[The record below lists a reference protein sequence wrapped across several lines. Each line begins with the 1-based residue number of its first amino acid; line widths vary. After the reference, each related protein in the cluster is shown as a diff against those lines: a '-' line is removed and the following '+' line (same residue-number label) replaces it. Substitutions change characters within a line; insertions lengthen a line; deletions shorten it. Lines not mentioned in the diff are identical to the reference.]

1 MSKVRA
7 QDNFFEYVNKEW
19 MDNTKLPD
27 GYASWG
33 SFEQLGKKADDDI
46 KSIIHELINQKT
58 PLSKESQFIVN
69 LYKNYL
75 NDEARNKD
83 GISPIQPILTTIEG
97 LKSKADLTAM
107 FIELSEK
114 WDISFFHSK
123 MIDADF
129 EDSNTR
135 ALMIDS
141 MGLGMSDRDFYE
153 PTHPRHEQIKAAYQT
168 YLNALVK
175 ESQVTLST
183 TNIFDLVYNFEKEI
197 AQSMLKKEELRD
209 PKAIYN
215 LFTPEEIT
223 TNFGFIDWTKYLTAT
238 GYIKAPKIIVSEPKF
253 FTKLT
258 AMLNDMPLEDLKD
271 FMKLRVISGYA
282 GLLTINLYEIKF
294 AYQAVFSGVTT
305 KKPAEDRAT
314 KFVNDLIGELL
325 SQEYVKR
332 HFSPTAKQQVLAMVN
347 DLIKVYKTRIKAL
360 DWMSEETKVKALE
373 KADSFTVKIG
383 YPDKWEDFSDLNIR
397 LYEDGG
403 SLFENVLSINQH
415 YLNKELAD
423 IAKPVDKDK
432 WYMYAQTV
440 NAYYNPTSNE
450 ICFPAA
456 ILQKPFYGEDQELA
470 KNLGGI
476 GAVIGHEVSH
486 GFDDEG
492 SKFDKDGNLKD
503 WWTPADY
510 EQYQQRTN
518 KVVEQY
524 NAYEFNGTHVNGQLT
539 LGENIGDLSGVAA
552 ALDICKAQAPNDL
565 KLFFENFATVFCR
578 ITTPELQNTR
588 LLTDPHSPEEVRVNG
603 VFVNIDEFHEVYET
617 KPGDKMYKPKE
628 DRIKVW

>member
-33 SFEQLGKKADDDI
+33 SFEELGKKADDDI
-46 KSIIHELINQKT
+46 KKIIHDLLSQKT
-58 PLSKESQFIVN
+58 LISQENQFLVN

-75 NDEARNKD
+75 NDEARNKA
-83 GISPIQPILTTIEG
+83 GIAPLQPILETIDK
-97 LKSKADLTAM
+97 LKSKADLTKL

-114 WDISFFHSK
+114 WDVSFFHSK
-123 MIDADF
+123 SVDADF
-129 EDSNTR
+129 EDSTTR

-141 MGLGMSDRDFYE
+141 MGLGMSDRDFYD
-153 PTHPRHEQIKAAYQT
+153 PTHPRHDQIKAAYKV
-168 YLNALVK
+168 YLDSLVQ
-175 ESQVTLST
+175 ESQVGLST
-183 TNIFDLVYNFEKEI
+183 TNIFELVYNFEKEI
-197 AQSMLKKEELRD
+197 AQSMLKNEELRD

-215 LFTPEEIT
+215 LFTAEKIT
-223 TNFGFIDWTKYLTAT
+223 SSFGFIDWTEYLTAT
-238 GYIKAPKIIVSEPKF
+238 GYIKASKIIVSEPKF
-253 FTKLT
+253 FAKLT
-258 AMLNDMPLEDLKD
+258 EMLAEINLEDLKD
-271 FMKLRVISGYA
+271 FMKIRVISGYS
-282 GLLTINLYEIKF
+282 GLLTTNLYEIKF
-294 AYQAVFSGVTT
+294 AYRSVFSGVTT

-314 KFVNDLIGELL
+314 NFVNDLIGELL

-332 HFSPTAKQQVLAMVN
+332 HFSPSAKKQVLTMVD
-347 DLIKVYKTRIKAL
+347 DLIKVYKNRINDL
-360 DWMSEETKVKALE
+360 DWMSKETKIKALE
-373 KADSFTVKIG
+373 KADSFKVKIG
-383 YPDKWEDFSDLNIR
+383 YPDKWDDFSDLKID
-397 LYEDGG
+397 LYENGG
-403 SLFENVLSINQH
+403 SLFENTLSIQKH
-415 YLNKELAD
+415 YLNKELAN
-423 IAKPVDKDK
+423 IANPVDKDK

-456 ILQKPFYGEDQELA
+456 ILQKPFYSEEQEHA

-503 WWTPADY
+503 WWTKADY
-510 EQYQQRTN
+510 EQYKNRTD
-518 KVVEQY
+518 KIVEQY

-552 ALDICKAQAPNDL
+552 ALDICKNQAPNDL
-565 KLFFENFATVFCR
+565 ELFFENFAKVFCR
-578 ITTPELQNTR
+578 ISTPELRNTR

-603 VFVNIDEFHEVYET
+603 VFVNIDEFHELYKT
-617 KPGDKMYKPKE
+617 KSGDKMYKPKK